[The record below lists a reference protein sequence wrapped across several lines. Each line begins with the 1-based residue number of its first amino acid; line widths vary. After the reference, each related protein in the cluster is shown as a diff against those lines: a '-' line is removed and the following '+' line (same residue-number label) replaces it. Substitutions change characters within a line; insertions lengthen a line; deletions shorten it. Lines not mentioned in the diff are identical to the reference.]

1 MTAVHFRG
9 NIFSRFT
16 RVVEAVRDWRGADP
30 SRADTSRGVNQ
41 RRRRGHEVNHPK
53 SKEELRRALQQLKAR
68 YGSHRLIS
76 QVSDKPKRAA

>member
-1 MTAVHFRG
+1 MRAVLFKG
-9 NIFSRFT
+9 KIFSRFT
-16 RVVEAVRDWRGADP
+16 RIVGAVREWRGVDL
-30 SRADTSRGVNQ
+30 SRTDTSRMVSR

-76 QVSDKPKRAA
+76 QVPDKPKRAA